1 MRRDCNS
8 NRGNDLDSGR
18 RRCPPP
24 SPGPCRGSR
33 LDSWYKTQAG
43 RDFWFRHLTP
53 YTHTGGGRPP
63 TVSVT
68 RRLKSCANSRFLITY
83 PEYSH
88 YRPLWPT
95 SNLSE
100 GIRRLASQN
109 AGTAFPSALSK
120 VTPQGPIRS
129 KGSEGFAAVYKDG
142 LNQSSRLF
150 EHFDIKHQAERTAI
164 NNVPDQYRKA
174 PRAP

>member
-1 MRRDCNS
+1 MTVIAIEVTTWTVAEDAA
-8 NRGNDLDSGR
+8 
-18 RRCPPP
+18 PPP
-24 SPGPCRGSR
+24 LVPVAAPVLIPGTNPSR
-33 LDSWYKTQAG
+33 SGFLVPSSHPIHPHRWRAT
-43 RDFWFRHLTP
+43 T
-53 YTHTGGGRPP
+53 
-63 TVSVT
+63 
-68 RRLKSCANSRFLITY
+68 NSECDTTAKELCEFTLLITY